1 MVARQAERA
10 GCVATDR
17 DRWPEVCEAR
27 MIRDLAALRAIV
39 AGVEAA

>member
-1 MVARQAERA
+1 
-10 GCVATDR
+10 VATDR